1 MTVLFY
7 SLILFVL
14 VGGLAWLFISTP
26 AAKLASLMSTALP
39 IIIVAIGAFLIA
51 IGRGGIGIPLAAI
64 GLGIWQRMRS
74 SNKLKRSSPGNKS
87 TVRSAAFEM
96 VLDHDSGE
104 MDGKVLVGEHEGVL
118 LSDIKEDELLVLYE
132 DISSDPES
140 ISLFEAYLDRRI
152 AGWRENTQSHA
163 GDREAGSS
171 AAASM
176 TKQEAYQVLGLE
188 PGATPAEIRKAWR
201 KLMKSMHPDSGG
213 SEFLAAKINAAKDLL
228 LD

>member
-7 SLILFVL
+7 SLILFL
-14 VGGLAWLFISTP
+14 LFGGLAWLFVSTP
-26 AAKLASLMSTALP
+26 PARLASLVSTALP
-39 IIIVAIGAFLIA
+39 LTLVAIGAVLIA
-51 IGRGGIGIPLAAI
+51 FGRGGIGIPLAAI
-64 GLGIWQRMRS
+64 GLGIWRRMRS
-74 SNKLKRSSPGNKS
+74 VKQMGGNTSGNKS

-96 VLDHDSGE
+96 VLDHDSGD
-104 MDGKVLVGEHEGVL
+104 MDGKILVGEREGEL
-118 LSDIKEDELLVLYE
+118 LSQLEEEELMSLYQ

-152 AGWRENTQSHA
+152 AGWRENTQSHS
-163 GDREAGSS
+163 GDGEIGSP
-171 AAASM
+171 AASSM

-188 PGATPAEIRKAWR
+188 PGASPAEIRKAWR
-201 KLMKSMHPDSGG
+201 KLMKSMHPDTGG